1 MLSSSQSLSRVSIR
15 NYKDFYDSCLDLFRD
30 SFMSK
35 DIRAKYF
42 VESSQE
48 MEIKLKSGVKDSYV
62 MFSSANVDKEENFHL
77 GYV

>member
-1 MLSSSQSLSRVSIR
+1 
-15 NYKDFYDSCLDLFRD
+15 
-30 SFMSK
+30 MSK